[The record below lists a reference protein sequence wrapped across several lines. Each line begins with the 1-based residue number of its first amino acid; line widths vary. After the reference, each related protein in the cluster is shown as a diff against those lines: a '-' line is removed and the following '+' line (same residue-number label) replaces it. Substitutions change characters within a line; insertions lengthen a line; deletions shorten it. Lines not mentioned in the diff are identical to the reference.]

1 MNKEQNKNEAN
12 EPQEETF
19 VQEQNSGN
27 DEFYTGFSPLDE
39 PVKERSYTKANIEGQ
54 DLNKELEEPSFDAP
68 NFSDFD
74 EEDKEPSTFN
84 PEMEN
89 LDKKEQMY
97 ATEQMVDTVLDVY
110 GKAHVL
116 ANKATKLKEQKIAK
130 AMESG
135 EIDPS
140 LQVPIDEMGNS
151 LGLMQYVQEYNSQ
164 LDDAIKLE
172 DDFVEK
178 VRPPMIRVFQKKGL
192 AMTDEQF
199 LAVTFGTDL
208 VTKGAMVFSLVKQNN
223 KLIEMWKDQSGAYR
237 QPSEKSQNR
246 KPKQKPQ
253 PQPETEQQNN
263 YAESNQT
270 GAKEP
275 KKEQKESFVEPEEF
289 TAESMVD
296 DMMGM
301 KEQSNFR
308 KSEQA
313 DNMPQFG
320 DPEMLSKLDKLS
332 KSEDTSDY
340 IDVTPKTTKEKPKKK
355 RGRPK
360 KKKD

>member
-1 MNKEQNKNEAN
+1 MSKEQNKDEAN

-54 DLNKELEEPSFDAP
+54 DLDKELEEPSFDAP

-110 GKAHVL
+110 GKAHIL
-116 ANKATKLKEQKIAK
+116 ANKTTKLKEEKIAK

-223 KLIEMWKDQSGAYR
+223 KLIAMWKEQSVHTPKSKTR
-237 QPSEKSQNR
+237 QKSQ
-246 KPKQKPQ
+246 PKQDSQ
-253 PQPETEQQNN
+253 PQQQND

-340 IDVTPKTTKEKPKKK
+340 IDVTPKTTKEKPKKR